1 MKKVLPLAFTDL
13 GAQQVKNIKGPIRAY
28 IVADWLT
35 LQALAKERGVKFGR
49 QSVLNPNQRCMV
61 AFRHAQGSTVRDPA
75 KDFNVGVL
83 TIVRALIGP

>member
-49 QSVLNPNQRCMV
+49 QSVQPKSTLHGGFPPRSGQYGTRSSQR
-61 AFRHAQGSTVRDPA
+61 
-75 KDFNVGVL
+75 L
-83 TIVRALIGP
+83 